1 MPYRFLLAAYGWTT
15 RLFESPLVCG
25 WEPSY
30 VNLISALAALESN
43 LKALTV
49 SHVDEALAEQG
60 VITPSTTW
68 STTR

>member
-1 MPYRFLLAAYGWTT
+1 MHYRFLLVAYEWTA

-25 WEPSY
+25 WEPCY

-49 SHVDEALAEQG
+49 SHVDEALAEQR

-68 STTR
+68 FTAR

>member
-1 MPYRFLLAAYGWTT
+1 MLYRFLLAAYEWTT
-15 RLFESPLVCG
+15 RLFELPLVCG

-49 SHVDEALAEQG
+49 FHLDEELAEQR
-60 VITPSTTW
+60 VITPSTTC
-68 STTR
+68 